1 MRGFFTVFDGDVHAE
16 CIGLSCEVLAHR
28 AVVVSSVAFEFHGF
42 GVLVFCGRRVLWG
55 SIMRDSLFQPK
66 KNTRTKQKNRQ
77 KPEKSP
83 LGVSLK
89 YS

>member
-1 MRGFFTVFDGDVHAE
+1 MHAE

-42 GVLVFCGRRVLWG
+42 GVLVFWCFGVLVLCGRRVLWG

-66 KNTRTKQKNRQ
+66 KNKKNRQ
-77 KPEKSP
+77 KPEKIP